1 MLEGDRVVYLNMEML
16 VDDIMLSRLFWFCGL
31 LIMYMFEFVFFRIF
45 FGDLNSLVLMFCIMW
60 LFIESLNIWF
70 WLVLVWLLFGEFFKY
85 VRYWFFW
92 VMLIDRG
99 FIGVVLIIFENFLL
113 LESFRIVLFMWFIYK
128 RNLFKDFVKVCEM
141 IILKFF
147 MVVKFF
153 LWLRMIFFVEFW
165 GWS

>member
-92 VMLIDRG
+92 VMYIDRG
-99 FIGVVLIIFENFLL
+99 FIGVVLIIFENFFL

-128 RNLFKDFVKVCEM
+128 RNLFKDFVKVCKM

>member
-92 VMLIDRG
+92 VMYIDRG
-99 FIGVVLIIFENFLL
+99 FIGVVLIIFENFFL